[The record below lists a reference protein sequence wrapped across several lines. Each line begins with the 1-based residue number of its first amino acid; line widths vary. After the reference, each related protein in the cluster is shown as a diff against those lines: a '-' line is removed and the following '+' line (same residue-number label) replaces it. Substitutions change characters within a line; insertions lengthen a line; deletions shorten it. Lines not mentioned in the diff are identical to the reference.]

1 MRNVTAQVS
10 WTAPL
15 VGCDAAMAELRTFI
29 LAPLTNSSLLRSLG
43 LRPASGALLHG
54 PPGCGKTSIA
64 RALATEN
71 KDLANFLEVTC
82 SDLVDKARWG
92 VGNRGSASDEG
103 CGDLKRVW
111 CLLEVALLGSTA
123 NV

>member
-1 MRNVTAQVS
+1 MQVS
-10 WTAPL
+10 WNAPL

-71 KDLANFLEVTC
+71 KNLANFLEVRC
-82 SDLVDKARWG
+82 SDLVDKVRWSVG
-92 VGNRGSASDEG
+92 VGSENEAG
-103 CGDLKRVW
+103 RVMK
-111 CLLEVALLGSTA
+111 GM
-123 NV
+123 